1 MPASLLI
8 KEAQSPYNI
17 GIVRESTALTTA
29 SQKYWAL
36 RQVQV
41 EAKIARFESTA
52 STPDAELNWK
62 KFCAGGFSFLD
73 RLLRIASDR
82 FEGPLRAQWNGNK
95 HLARDA
101 KRLFMADAI
110 VEILIPFSH
119 DPLQFV
125 KLSPRSTA
133 YETSTLKT
141 SDHTHFY
148 ELGKP
153 YLGISWKSVCLF
165 ALTPNGQCVPLDT
178 FYVDTPDGNRWS
190 TDPVVPGVF
199 ASVAKEFGPNLNL
212 IETQF
217 APFLSVLTR
226 KRSLAR
232 EENALSRITNSV
244 KVWDHL
250 HLPEAQKIEILRA
263 VELFERNDPAAPNGL
278 LLTGPSGVGKS
289 LLGKTIAETA
299 GCNFQHLT
307 PAALKLDHLG
317 GSGRKVREIWEEARR
332 NEPSILY
339 LDECEG
345 ILGRRGAAETDII
358 STEIVQAFL
367 SEWDGLNKSSRVW
380 VIGATNRRDLLDD
393 AILSRFGWEMQIG
406 LPSEENRILILQ
418 QELKDAGIE
427 FPLSPELG
435 PLTQGMSGRDLQELA
450 RSARRAAHPEIAG
463 EEHLRAAISKR
474 RTGRNTQ
481 VSPQSRWVTLVIDQ
495 NTLNRLKLVCNL
507 LRESDKWAAQG
518 LSIPRALLLDG
529 PSGTGKTEIAR
540 TLANES
546 GLTFVAATTA
556 DVKANFLGHSGNRV
570 KQLFER
576 ARSNSP
582 AILFLD
588 ELDIIAPNRSSVGGG
603 DPLTDEIV
611 GQLLQEI
618 DGIQIHDSHVFL
630 LAATN
635 RPDAIDPAVRSRFE
649 ETLVIP
655 LPDRNSRIRL
665 ISIFLSG
672 KRLGFPLED
681 GAVLLADLSGG
692 RGWSGRDLNNWV
704 RSAEQKAMIRAL
716 EAGGPEH
723 YSIGLDDFD

>member
-29 SQKYWAL
+29 SQQYWAL

-125 KLSPRSTA
+125 KLGPRSTA

-165 ALTPNGQCVPLDT
+165 ALTPSGQCVPLDT
-178 FYVDTPDGNRWS
+178 FYVDTPDGKRWS

-199 ASVAKEFGPNLNL
+199 ASVAKEFGPNLKL

-217 APFLSVLTR
+217 APFLSLLTR
-226 KRSLAR
+226 KRNLAR

-250 HLPEAQKIEILRA
+250 HLPEAQEIEILRA
-263 VELFERNDPAAPNGL
+263 VELFERGDPAAPNGL

-367 SEWDGLNKSSRVW
+367 SEWDGLDKSSRVW

-393 AILSRFGWEMQIG
+393 AILSRFGWEMQIS

-450 RSARRAAHPEIAG
+450 RAARRAAHPEIAG
-463 EEHLRAAISKR
+463 EDHLRAAISKR
-474 RTGRNTQ
+474 RKGRNTQ
-481 VSPQSRWVTLVIDQ
+481 VSPQSQWAILVVDQ
-495 NTLNRLKLVCNL
+495 NMLNRLKLVCNL

-518 LSIPRALLLDG
+518 LSIPRALLLEG

-618 DGIQIHDSHVFL
+618 DGIQIHESHVFL

-649 ETLVIP
+649 ETLIIP
-655 LPDRNSRIRL
+655 LPDRNSRTRL

-672 KRLGFPLED
+672 KKLGFPLED
-681 GAVLLADLSGG
+681 GAVLLADLSDG

-704 RSAEQKAMIRAL
+704 RSAEQKALIRAL

-723 YSIGLDDFD
+723 YLIGLDDFD

>member
-8 KEAQSPYNI
+8 KDAQSPYNI
-17 GIVRESTALTTA
+17 GIVRESTTLTTA
-29 SQKYWAL
+29 SQQYWAL

-125 KLSPRSTA
+125 KLGPRSTA
-133 YETSTLKT
+133 YETSTLKA

-165 ALTPNGQCVPLDT
+165 ALTPSGQCVPLDT
-178 FYVDTPDGNRWS
+178 FYVDTPDGSRWS

-199 ASVAKEFGPNLNL
+199 ASVAKEFGPNLKL

-217 APFLSVLTR
+217 APFLSLLTR
-226 KRSLAR
+226 KRNLAR

-263 VELFERNDPAAPNGL
+263 VELFERGDPAAPNGL

-307 PAALKLDHLG
+307 PATLKLDHLG

-367 SEWDGLNKSSRVW
+367 SEWDGLDKSSRVW

-393 AILSRFGWEMQIG
+393 AILSRFGWEMQIS

-450 RSARRAAHPEIAG
+450 RAARRAAHPEIAG
-463 EEHLRAAISKR
+463 EEHLRAAIGKR

-481 VSPQSRWVTLVIDQ
+481 VSPQSRWVTLVIDP
-495 NTLNRLKLVCNL
+495 NTMNRLKLVCNL

-570 KQLFER
+570 KQLFDR

-655 LPDRNSRIRL
+655 LPDRNSRTRL
-665 ISIFLSG
+665 ISIFLGG
-672 KRLGFPLED
+672 KKLGFPLED
-681 GAVLLADLSGG
+681 GAVLLADLSDG
-692 RGWSGRDLNNWV
+692 RGWSGRDLNNWI
-704 RSAEQKAMIRAL
+704 RSAEQKALIRAL

-723 YSIGLDDFD
+723 YLIGLDDFD

>member
-1 MPASLLI
+1 MPASLPI

-17 GIVRESTALTTA
+17 GIVRELTALTTA
-29 SQKYWAL
+29 SQQYWAL

-41 EAKIARFESTA
+41 EANIARFESIA
-52 STPDAELNWK
+52 STRDAELNWK

-73 RLLRIASDR
+73 LLLQIAGDR
-82 FEGPLRAQWNGNK
+82 FEAPLRALWNRNK

-101 KRLFMADAI
+101 KRLFLADAI

-119 DPLQFV
+119 EPLQFV
-125 KLSPRSTA
+125 KLSPRSAT

-141 SDHTHFY
+141 SDHRHFY

-153 YLGISWKSVCLF
+153 YLGVSWKGICLF
-165 ALTPNGQCVPLDT
+165 ALTPGGQCVPLDT
-178 FYVDTPDGNRWS
+178 FYVDAPDGNRWS
-190 TDPVVPGVF
+190 TDPVMATVF
-199 ASVAKEFGPNLNL
+199 SSVAREFKPDLKM

-226 KRSLAR
+226 QRNLAR
-232 EENALSRITNSV
+232 EANVLSRITKSV
-244 KVWDHL
+244 KAWDRL
-250 HLPEAQKIEILRA
+250 HLPEAQKVEILRA
-263 VELFERNDPAAPNGL
+263 VELFEKGDPAAPHGL
-278 LLTGPSGVGKS
+278 LLNGSPGVGKS

-299 GCNFQHLT
+299 GCSFQHLT

-317 GSGRKVREIWEEARR
+317 GSGRKVREVWEEARR
-332 NEPSILY
+332 NGPSILF

-345 ILGRRGAAETDII
+345 ILGRRGAAEIDII

-367 SEWDGLNKSSRVW
+367 SEWDGLDKSSRVW

-393 AILSRFGWEMQIG
+393 AILSRFGWEMHIN
-406 LPSEENRILILQ
+406 LPSEENRILVLQ

-427 FPLSPELG
+427 FSLAPDFG

-450 RSARRAAHPEIAG
+450 RAARRAAHPEVAG
-463 EEHLRAAISKR
+463 EEHLRTAISRR

-481 VSPQSRWVTLVIDQ
+481 VSPQARWATLVVEQ
-495 NTLNRLKLVCNL
+495 NTMDRLKLVCNL
-507 LRESDKWAAQG
+507 LREADKWAAQG

-556 DVKANFLGHSGNRV
+556 DVKANFLGQSGNRV
-570 KQLFER
+570 KQLFDR

-588 ELDIIAPNRSSVGGG
+588 ELDIIAPNRSSIGGN

-618 DGIQIHDSHVFL
+618 DGIQVHDSHVFL

-655 LPDRNSRIRL
+655 LPDRKSRIRL

-672 KRLGFPLED
+672 KKLGFPLED
-681 GAVLLADLSGG
+681 GAILLADWSEG
-692 RGWSGRDLNNWV
+692 RGWSGRDLNNWT
-704 RSAEQKAMIRAL
+704 RSAEQKALMRAL

-723 YSIGLDDFD
+723 YSIGLDDFE